1 MPLPTALQGN
11 LRLPLIGA
19 PMFIVSNPDLVIA
32 QCTAGIVGSFPALNA
47 RPQEMLDDWI
57 RQIKDAL
64 AEHREKFPDDPV
76 APFAINQ
83 IAHQS
88 NERLLADMEMC
99 VRHEVPIIIT
109 SLRPP
114 AEVVQAVH
122 SYGGLV
128 FHDVINMRHAR
139 KAIEQGVDG
148 VIAVCAGAGGHAG
161 PSSPFALVKEIR
173 REFDGVIILSGA
185 MTSGADVLAA
195 RALGA
200 DLAYIGTRFIATE
213 EGNAVPGYKE
223 MIVDSVSADIAF
235 SSLFTGVHG
244 SYLKGSISN
253 AGLDPDNLPDGD
265 KAAMDFG
272 KADKTDAK
280 AWRDIWG
287 AGQGVGPAHGAR
299 VPSGTTRYWRG
310 LSDARRSLVLR
321 FCGNRWRA
329 WRHGE
334 IRIER
339 TIAEGHCVSLGY
351 ARCQPAWLSND
362 GHHRATGRD
371 LGLV

>member
-57 RQIKDAL
+57 RQIEDGL

-88 NERLLADMEMC
+88 NERLLADMETC

-114 AEVVQAVH
+114 EEIVTAVH

-148 VIAVCAGAGGHAG
+148 VIAVCVGAGGHAG

-173 REFDGVIILSGA
+173 REFDGVIILAGS

-200 DLAYIGTRFIATE
+200 DLAYMGTRFIATE
-213 EGNAVPGYKE
+213 EANAIPDYKE
-223 MIVDSVSADIAF
+223 MIVDSASGDIVY

-244 SYLKGSISN
+244 SYLKGSIRN
-253 AGLDPDNLPDGD
+253 AGLDPDNLPEGN

-287 AGQGVGPAHGAR
+287 AGQGVGSMNDI
-299 VPSGTTRYWRG
+299 PSVRN
-310 LSDARRSLVLR
+310 LVLR
-321 FCGNRWRA
+321 MEDEYREASQRL
-329 WRHGE
+329 
-334 IRIER
+334 
-339 TIAEGHCVSLGY
+339 CV
-351 ARCQPAWLSND
+351 A
-362 GHHRATGRD
+362 
-371 LGLV
+371 